1 MMKKTLLAL
10 AFTVMGSAA
19 FGADAV
25 EGMWKTVA
33 DDNGNSGLIKVA
45 PCGDLFCGVLVK
57 SFDKDGK
64 EMKSENIGKQIIW
77 DMKAEGDGNY
87 GGGKI
92 WSPDRDKTYDSKMVL
107 SGDSLTVKGC
117 VFFICRDGGTWTRA
131 N

>member
-1 MMKKTLLAL
+1 MKKATFLTL
-10 AFTVMGSAA
+10 AFWAVGGAA
-19 FGADAV
+19 FAADAV

-33 DDNGNSGLIKVA
+33 DDNGNSGLIQVA

-64 EMKSENIGKQIIW
+64 EMKSENIGKQIVW

-92 WSPDRDKTYDSKMVL
+92 WSPDRNKTYDSKMAL
-107 SGDSLTVKGC
+107 SGDRLTVKGC
-117 VFFICRDGGTWTRA
+117 VLFICRDGGTWTRA